1 MTKTRFNLN
10 LSDTIILTLYVPC
23 LPLSLDVRSEQE
35 VTPIPALTLTC
46 YVPLPQVQ
54 PQLLYLQN
62 EKAKLNHL

>member
-10 LSDTIILTLYVPC
+10 LSDTIILILYVPC
-23 LPLSLDVRSEQE
+23 LLLSSDARSKQE

-54 PQLLYLQN
+54 PQLLYLQK

>member
-10 LSDTIILTLYVPC
+10 LSNTIIPILYAPC
-23 LPLSLDVRSEQE
+23 LLLSLDVSNKQG

-54 PQLLYLQN
+54 PQLSYLQN